1 MCLRDPSSA
10 TTTRLPSLR
19 AAMDF
24 RLTAEQQLLADSV
37 REFCAREVIP
47 FARSW
52 DEAEDFP
59 HELVPKL
66 AAMGLWGMRVPEA
79 YGGAGMSMLD
89 AMIVM
94 EEIARAD
101 GAVALTVAS
110 HNALCS

>member
-1 MCLRDPSSA
+1 
-10 TTTRLPSLR
+10 
-19 AAMDF
+19 MDF

-79 YGGAGMSMLD
+79 YGGASGSDTGGAAGGDSSRAKKKYAFRRGEPGKPEDSWTAIQRL
-89 AMIVM
+89 A
-94 EEIARAD
+94 EEV
-101 GAVALTVAS
+101 G
-110 HNALCS
+110 